1 MKSPRKTKKARKG
14 FDEAAFV
21 GKAATTAPDK
31 APASSRSKKP
41 APGRVRATFDLPA
54 DLHAALKVMA
64 AQEGRSMRDV
74 AVELLS
80 KYTNRKRG

>member
-31 APASSRSKKP
+31 APASSRSKK
-41 APGRVRATFDLPA
+41 ARTG
-54 DLHAALKVMA
+54 
-64 AQEGRSMRDV
+64 
-74 AVELLS
+74 
-80 KYTNRKRG
+80 